1 MKRFFNFKYYRPHR
15 AVLTLSKSMFNAGC
29 FSLPF
34 AWKLGG
40 KWVSFFLTFV
50 IAGFNWYG
58 NHVLVRSSQYL
69 AKKHGV
75 PCLDYGHFAKRVCD
89 YSELRLLRTHSKRIM

>member
-1 MKRFFNFKYYRPHR
+1 
-15 AVLTLSKSMFNAGC
+15 MFNAGC

-34 AWKLGG
+34 AWKLAG
-40 KWVSFFLTFV
+40 KWVAFSLTFV

-89 YSELRLLRTHSKRIM
+89 YSELQFLRINSKKIMY